1 MTKKRWPKKI
11 KSPMIDYTLK
21 DFLREFPDDNA
32 CLIWLKEYR
41 WPNGIYCKNCE
52 EVTEHHLMKTRKSF
66 SCQTCGHH
74 VHPTAGT
81 IFHKSRTSM
90 TLWFYTAY
98 LMAQTRGG
106 ISAKQIER
114 ETGVTYKTAWRMC
127 NRIRKQLEENFSPFD
142 GDVEIDESY
151 FGGKMKGGK
160 RGRGSENKTAVLGI
174 IERKGKLEVR
184 TVSNVKGKTIYPIVK
199 ANVAK
204 GTQIYTD
211 EFKVYNALPAMGY
224 KHATVPHA
232 DKIYVVGNAHTNT
245 LEGFWSLCK
254 NGIRGVYHSVSAT
267 YLQDYLNEYS
277 FRYNHRNDVTPMF
290 KTFLRRLASPVSG
303 GD

>member
-1 MTKKRWPKKI
+1 MTKKKWPKKI
-11 KSPMIDYTLK
+11 KSPMIDYTLR
-21 DFLREFPDDNA
+21 DFLDEFPDDNA
-32 CLIWLKEYR
+32 CLSWLKNYR
-41 WPNGIYCKNCE
+41 WPNGIYCKNCG

-106 ISAKQIER
+106 ISAKQIQR

-127 NRIRKQLEENFSPFD
+127 NRIRGRLEEDYSPFD
-142 GDVEIDESY
+142 SDVEIDESY
-151 FGGKMKGGK
+151 FGGKKRGGK

-174 IERKGKLEVR
+174 VERKGKLETR
-184 TVSNVKGKTIYPIVK
+184 TVPNVKSKTIHPIVK
-199 ANVAK
+199 QNVEK
-204 GTQIYTD
+204 GTQVYTD
-211 EFKVYNALPAMGY
+211 EFKVYNALPGMGY

-232 DKIYVVGNAHTNT
+232 EKIYVVGDAHTNT

-254 NGIRGVYHSVSAT
+254 NGIRGVYHAVSAK
-267 YLQDYLNEYS
+267 YLQHYLNEYS
-277 FRYNHRNDVTPMF
+277 FRYNHRNDVIPMF
-290 KTFLRRLASPVSG
+290 LTFLRRLASPVSG